1 MRCITM
7 FNVIFAKYN
16 FFLFFSLLLFLE
28 WNVTNCNCEIHLH
41 TAYTPPPPPPSPSPS
56 PITPKHP
63 AVSLLIRLKVSI
75 KRRGTHWLGVPGGER
90 VGRLWVSSLSS
101 DSEFLLTASQ
111 SVTPINFLSRG
122 LLGDLR
128 DEMQSVNLC
137 HTPVEPKAK
146 VNYKLVLTVWGNCLS

>member
-28 WNVTNCNCEIHLH
+28 WKDSLTYSLH
-41 TAYTPPPPPPSPSPS
+41 NPPPPPS